1 LEAGVQA
8 DVDAMLQLTR
18 ANDSARSNDEEPPP
32 KRRRGALA
40 AAAAEAPRDA
50 RYGTLSTQA
59 RAHFEAR
66 GDWEAARP
74 MVTARDHAKCGR
86 FDTVRLRDLQRFM
99 LTINPAGTSRSQQK
113 KVWDFLNAWDGTRT
127 DMDSNE
133 GDGAPMRETFKTVT
147 SFQDALRDDIVEA
160 LDDVGFQKVTM
171 KEDGQSYQA
180 FFLSALDVI
189 IEIIRKSPNFRFW
202 SGPSG
207 PAAPTNRRESPLD
220 GDAFLLCEAE
230 VCRSDLSSCVLGL
243 HLYSDGNQL
252 SWSGGE
258 F

>member
-1 LEAGVQA
+1 
-8 DVDAMLQLTR
+8 
-18 ANDSARSNDEEPPP
+18 
-32 KRRRGALA
+32 
-40 AAAAEAPRDA
+40 
-50 RYGTLSTQA
+50 
-59 RAHFEAR
+59 
-66 GDWEAARP
+66 